1 MKEAS
6 GELNMTLITI
16 VAVAL
21 IGGLMA
27 ALYPSIKE
35 KITEKWGQT
44 GLGNTQAYVVNLDE
58 VRL

>member
-21 IGGLMA
+21 IGGLMSL
-27 ALYPSIKE
+27 LYPKIKTSIE
-35 KITEKWGQT
+35 AKWGKT
-44 GLGNTQAYVVNLDE
+44 GLDNVSAYVVDVEN
-58 VRL
+58 VRM

>member
-27 ALYPSIKE
+27 LLYPRIKSAIE
-35 KITEKWGQT
+35 SKWGQT
-44 GLGNTQAYVVNLDE
+44 GLDNTQAYVIEEANI
-58 VRL
+58 RL

>member
-27 ALYPSIKE
+27 LLYPKIKTSIE
-35 KITEKWGQT
+35 NKWGKS
-44 GLGNTQAYVVNLDE
+44 GLDNVSAYVVDVEN
-58 VRL
+58 VRM

>member
-27 ALYPSIKE
+27 LLYPKIKASIE
-35 KITEKWGQT
+35 SKWGKT
-44 GLGNTQAYVVNLDE
+44 GLDNVSAYVVDVENI
-58 VRL
+58 RM